1 MNTNILGVAAASIL
15 IGLLL
20 GFFAVPQMFSDGRMG
35 SVDMRG
41 STNMDRHFIE
51 EMIPHHEGAIAM
63 AELALEKSR
72 RPEILSLA
80 AGIIEAQTREISDMT
95 AWYQSWFGTAV
106 PVDSTGAM
114 GGMGHGA
121 GMQMMGMEGDIET
134 LAAAKDFDLE
144 FLKQMI
150 PHHEMA
156 IMMARMLDAG
166 TTRSEMKTLA
176 DAIITSQSRE
186 IEMMRSWLTAWY

>member
-1 MNTNILGVAAASIL
+1 
-15 IGLLL
+15 
-20 GFFAVPQMFSDGRMG
+20 
-35 SVDMRG
+35 
-41 STNMDRHFIE
+41 
-51 EMIPHHEGAIAM
+51 M

-156 IMMARMLDAG
+156 IMMAQMLKNS
-166 TTRSEMKTLA
+166 TSRSEMKELA
-176 DAIITSQSRE
+176 DDIINAQTEEINQMRGWYSQ
-186 IEMMRSWLTAWY
+186 WYK